1 MKRVSYEAGWG
12 ELRGNVSGSQKLQY
26 PTNNQGAYESVPGQK
41 NYASNYKPRVIIS
54 KRAATGELYFSIRK
68 KTANHLTAK
77 SKKAMALLG
86 GAGAIYAAIL
96 KSQTLLPGI
105 ELQYQ
110 KVQELGDTRTF
121 RQYVM
126 DKVRA
131 GLIAHAATFDF
142 TGPATPVSVDNPW
155 GKFSG
160 ALNIQVG
167 DNVRVKFWTELV
179 QDGIAFTVDGM
190 KGVAQKADDFDTV
203 LGSNYNVLALA
214 KDGSNYVRLG
224 SASGSYVI
232 DPLDEDAYVLDSNEI
247 VSNNPYATTTTSPA

>member
-1 MKRVSYEAGWG
+1 MAKRVSYEAGWG

-26 PTNNQGAYESVPGQK
+26 PTNNQGAYESVSGQK

-105 ELQYQ
+105 QLQYQ
-110 KVQELGDTRTF
+110 KVQELGDIRTF

-142 TGPATPVSVDNPW
+142 TGPATAVSVDNPW
-155 GKFSG
+155 GKFTG

-167 DNVRVKFWTELV
+167 DNIRVKFWSELV
-179 QDGIAFTVDGM
+179 ANGIEFTIDGM
-190 KGVAQKADDFDTV
+190 KGIAVANDEWGDV
-203 LGSNYNVLALA
+203 LNKNYNVLGVTYSGSPECIRLGGSAVLDNGTTLETPDLV
-214 KDGSNYVRLG
+214 KSNYAYSLG
-224 SASGSYVI
+224 
-232 DPLDEDAYVLDSNEI
+232 E
-247 VSNNPYATTTTSPA
+247 